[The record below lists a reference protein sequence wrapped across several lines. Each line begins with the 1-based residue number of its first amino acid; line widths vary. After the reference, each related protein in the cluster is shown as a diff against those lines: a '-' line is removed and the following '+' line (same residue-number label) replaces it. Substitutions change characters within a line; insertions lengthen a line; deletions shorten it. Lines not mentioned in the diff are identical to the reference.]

1 MRRDGRLERSANTR
15 GKTLMN
21 CVADAWSVTVA
32 RLEDPSSGYLTR
44 RVLDR
49 RYAVKA
55 DGCTDLLAIRVLD
68 KPTEQTLIVSWGDAR
83 FGRHGYQIW
92 RTVVTQRRGT
102 CVVTGRQIKAG
113 ETVYK
118 LRKAKQRTVH
128 ADAMICTGIREIASI
143 EP

>member
-1 MRRDGRLERSANTR
+1 
-15 GKTLMN
+15 MN
-21 CVADAWSVTVA
+21 CAADAWSVTVA
-32 RLEDPSSGYLTR
+32 RLEDPLSSRLAEL
-44 RVLDR
+44 VLHR
-49 RYAVKA
+49 CYALRTE
-55 DGCTDLLAIRVLD
+55 GGTDSLAVRVLD

-92 RTVVTQRRGT
+92 RTVVAQRRGT

-118 LRKAKQRTVH
+118 PRKAKQRMVN
-128 ADAMICTGIREIASI
+128 ADAMICAGILDNEPI